1 MELAKVS
8 ISKEYVDFVFQNLI
22 KAEGLE
28 EGYTIHRLSYLLENN
43 PSLMKDTL
51 SFLEYKEM
59 NMYDFI
65 VADLEDHIDTINSSK
80 EENPEVSF
88 SISITKNDVEYF
100 LKTIERRY
108 KQYLPFIFEEN
119 VIIALQHNEKALFT
133 LKAKEL
139 KNDDFFQSQLMGH
152 IQYQLVGQTEPAP
165 CAKNSTKQAYYNLF
179 KDLKRRDL

>member
-1 MELAKVS
+1 MELAKIV

-28 EGYTIHRLSYLLENN
+28 EGYTINRLSYLLENN

-65 VADLEDHIDTINSSK
+65 VADLEDHINKINNSK
-80 EENPEVSF
+80 EENEDISF
-88 SISITKNDVEYF
+88 SVSITKNDVEYF
-100 LKTIERRY
+100 LETIEKRY

-119 VIIALQHNEKALFT
+119 VVIALQQNDKAFFT

-165 CAKNSTKQAYYNLF
+165 CAKGSTKQAYYDLF
-179 KDLKRRDL
+179 KDLKRRDI